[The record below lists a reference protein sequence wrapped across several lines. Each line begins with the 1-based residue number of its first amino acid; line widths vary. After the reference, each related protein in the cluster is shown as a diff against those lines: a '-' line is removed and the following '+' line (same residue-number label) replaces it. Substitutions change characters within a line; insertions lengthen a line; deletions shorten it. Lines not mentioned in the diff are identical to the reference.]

1 MVFSACILLS
11 AVLAINSIN
20 KNKVNVF
27 NDNVEAL
34 SMKEFNFGI
43 AFLICEENIK
53 DECYAIL
60 PEYDPVDPKIYVG
73 VKGNSIQFDF

>member
-1 MVFSACILLS
+1 M
-11 AVLAINSIN
+11 
-20 KNKVNVF
+20 NVF

-43 AFLICEENIK
+43 AFLICEENI
-53 DECYAIL
+53 DEECYAIL

-73 VKGNSIQFDF
+73 VDGNSYQFNF